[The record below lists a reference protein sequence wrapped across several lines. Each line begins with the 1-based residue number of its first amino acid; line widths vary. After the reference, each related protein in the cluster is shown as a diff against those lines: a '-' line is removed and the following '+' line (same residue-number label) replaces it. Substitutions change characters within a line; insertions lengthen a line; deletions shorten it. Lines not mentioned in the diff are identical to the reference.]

1 VKIITRTLILLAAA
15 LVVVGI
21 TMALQSAGL
30 LASVGAPGGFEG
42 RPSGGSFEGGPP
54 PGGFTPG
61 GEGMRHE
68 GFGDRGGFGDRHEG
82 GRGGMFNASE
92 IVKNLGVT
100 AVIIAVF
107 VLLSRAFNAFRPQ
120 RR

>member
-1 VKIITRTLILLAAA
+1 VKIIIRTLILLAAA
-15 LVVVGI
+15 LVIVGI

-30 LASVGAPGGFEG
+30 IASVGDPGGFEG
-42 RPSGGSFEGGPP
+42 RPSGGFAQGGPP

-82 GRGGMFNASE
+82 GRGGTFNASE
-92 IVKNLGVT
+92 LVKNLGIT

-107 VLLSRAFNAFRPQ
+107 VLLSRAFSTLRPK